1 MTLDP
6 IKIVSIA
13 DPAIDVAAMGGT
25 LRPYIAKRDFAALRF
40 VEGARP
46 TVYHVG
52 WIDAMAFRS
61 YICATPDDPS
71 VSEFG
76 GTSFER
82 AWRAFECGVVR
93 IECADGSVL
102 EPAREEPLANG
113 QIRKRWTPEQMES
126 IAVSD
131 VEDVGTVAYVRSR
144 VGKARQATYPLL
156 PGSQSA
162 WMTRTPCSPPAA
174 PVEAPT
180 GPG

>member
-6 IKIVSIA
+6 FRIVSLA
-13 DPAIDVAAMGGT
+13 DPAIDIGAMGGS
-25 LRPYIAKRDFAALRF
+25 LRTYIASRDWSLLRF
-40 VEGARP
+40 IEGAKP
-46 TVYHVG
+46 TVYYLG

-61 YICATPDDPS
+61 YICAAPDDTS

-93 IECADGSVL
+93 VECADGSVL
-102 EPAREEPLANG
+102 EPSREEPLANG
-113 QIRKRWTPEQMES
+113 AIRKRWTAEQMES
-126 IAVSD
+126 LPLSD
-131 VEDVGTVAYVRSR
+131 IEDVGTVAYVRSR

-162 WMTRTPCSPPAA
+162 WMTRTTCSPPAA
-174 PVEAPT
+174 PSEARVD
-180 GPG
+180 PG